1 MTALG
6 LAILISPWQIASDH
20 NRLLAKMSDL
30 KLAAEFPPVSR
41 EDWLKLVEK
50 TLKGA
55 SFEKKLAGETYD
67 GLKIQPLYERA
78 KDAVPVE
85 NCVAGMPWQVMS
97 RVDLPSPKMANT
109 EALHELE
116 NGATGLALLFAG
128 APSANG
134 YGLADVSVETLA
146 QALENVWLDAVTI
159 RFDARG
165 QAFAAMKNF
174 LALSEQRGI
183 DLSKLDV
190 SFGID
195 PFGALAALG
204 STPQSPE
211 DTIAKRANFAADL
224 VKRGFR
230 GQVFMADGR
239 PVHDAGGSEAQELAY
254 VLACAV
260 TYWRALEAAE
270 LPLDAARKQ
279 IAFMLA
285 ADADQ
290 FLTTAK
296 FRALRKLWA
305 RIEEAAKIS
314 PAPVKLHAETAW
326 RMMTRYE
333 PSVNWLRETVAVFAA
348 GTGGANT
355 ITALPHTAALGL
367 PDRFARRMARNLQ
380 LILLEESN
388 LYRVSDPSA
397 GSGAVETL
405 TDELCALT
413 WKLFQEIEA
422 MGGIA
427 KALLSGFIQNKIEE
441 VRKAREK
448 NIASRKDPLTG
459 TSEFA
464 DIGGSSP
471 AVLDVAKPPYPLQK
485 PAVRSKILPRARL
498 AEPFEKLRD
507 AAERAR
513 KRPGVFLANLGAPA
527 DFTVRATFAK
537 NFFEAGGIAAPWN
550 DSFKSADALAAPFK
564 SSGASIACLCSSDE
578 IYGREAQAAAHVLKQ
593 AGAKAVYL
601 TGRPGAHEAALKKAG
616 VDGFISAGSDALAAL
631 QQIHATLGLK

>member
-1 MTALG
+1 
-6 LAILISPWQIASDH
+6 
-20 NRLLAKMSDL
+20 MSEL
-30 KLAAEFPPVSR
+30 KLAAEFPPVSH

-55 SFEKKLAGETYD
+55 SFEKKLVAETYD

-85 NCVAGMPWQVMS
+85 NRAAGTPWQVMS
-97 RVDLPSPKMANT
+97 RVDLPNPKTANT

-116 NGATGLALLFAG
+116 NGATGLALVFAG

-134 YGLADVSVETLA
+134 YGLADVSVEALA
-146 QALENVWLDAVTI
+146 QTLDNVWLDAVAI
-159 RFDARG
+159 RLDARG
-165 QAFAAMKNF
+165 RALATATNF
-174 LALSEQRGI
+174 LALAEQRNI
-183 DLSKLDV
+183 DPGKLDV
-190 SFGID
+190 SLGID
-195 PFGALAALG
+195 PMSALAALG
-204 STPQSPE
+204 STPQPPE
-211 DTIAKRANFAADL
+211 ETISKRARFAAGL

-239 PVHDAGGSEAQELAY
+239 SVHDAGGSEAQELAY
-254 VLACAV
+254 VLSCAV
-260 TYWRALEAAE
+260 TYWRALETAG
-270 LPLDAARKQ
+270 LSLDTARKQ
-279 IAFMLA
+279 IAFMLS

-305 RIEEAAKIS
+305 RIEEASKIP

-348 GTGGANT
+348 GTGGADT
-355 ITALPHTAALGL
+355 ITALPHTAAIGL

-388 LYRVSDPSA
+388 LYRVSDPNA
-397 GSGAVETL
+397 GSGAIETL
-405 TDELCALT
+405 TNELCAAA
-413 WKLFQEIEA
+413 WKLFQEIEGG
-422 MGGIA
+422 GGIA
-427 KALLSGFIQNKIEE
+427 KALLSGSIQKKIEE
-441 VRKAREK
+441 VRAAREK
-448 NIASRKDPLTG
+448 NVAHRKDALTG
-459 TSEFA
+459 TSEFPNL
-464 DIGGSSP
+464 GEVSP
-471 AVLDVAKPPYPLQK
+471 SVLDVAKPSYPFQK
-485 PAVRSKILPRARL
+485 PAVHSKTLPRIRL

-507 AAERAR
+507 AAAR
-513 KRPGVFLANLGAPA
+513 SGKPGVFLANLGTPA
-527 DFTVRATFAK
+527 DFTPRATFAR
-537 NFFEAGGIAAPWN
+537 NFFEAGGIEPKSNDGFKAAN
-550 DSFKSADALAAPFK
+550 AAAAFKA
-564 SSGASIACLCSSDE
+564 SGASIACLCSSDE
-578 IYGREAQAAAHVLKQ
+578 IYAREAEGAARALKL

-601 TGRPGAHEAALKKAG
+601 AGRPGEHEAAFKKAG

>member
-1 MTALG
+1 
-6 LAILISPWQIASDH
+6 
-20 NRLLAKMSDL
+20 MSDL
-30 KLAAEFPPVSR
+30 KLAAEFPSVSH

-50 TLKGA
+50 MLKGA
-55 SFEKKLAGETYD
+55 SFEKKLVGETYD

-85 NCVAGMPWQVMS
+85 NRAAGTPWQVMA
-97 RVDLPSPKMANT
+97 RIDLPSPKMANT

-116 NGATGLALLFAG
+116 NGATSLALIFAG

-134 YGLADVSVETLA
+134 YGLADVSVEGLA
-146 QALENVWLDAVTI
+146 QVLENVWLDAAAI
-159 RFDARG
+159 RLDARG
-165 QAFAAMKNF
+165 RGLATATNF
-174 LALSEQRGI
+174 LALAEQRDI
-183 DLSKLDV
+183 DLGKLNV
-190 SFGID
+190 SLGID
-195 PFGALAALG
+195 PMSALAALG
-204 STPQSPE
+204 STPQPPE
-211 DTIAKRANFAADL
+211 ETISKRANFAAGL

-254 VLACAV
+254 VLSCAV
-260 TYWRALEAAE
+260 TYLRAIEAAG
-270 LPLDAARKQ
+270 LPFDAARKQ

-305 RIEEAAKIS
+305 RIEEMAKIS
-314 PAPVKLHAETAW
+314 PAPIKLHAETAW

-348 GTGGANT
+348 GTGGADT

-388 LYRVSDPSA
+388 LYRVSDPNA
-397 GSGAVETL
+397 GSGAIETL
-405 TDELCALT
+405 TDELCALA

-441 VRKAREK
+441 VRKTREK

-464 DIGGSSP
+464 DIGGASP
-471 AVLDVAKPPYPLQK
+471 AVLDVAKPSYPPQK
-485 PAVRSKILPRARL
+485 PAVHAKILPRIRL

-507 AAERAR
+507 AAERAG
-513 KRPGVFLANLGAPA
+513 KRPSVFLANLGTPA

-550 DSFKSADALAAPFK
+550 DGFKSADALAAPFK

-578 IYGREAQAAAHVLKQ
+578 MYGREGEAAARVLKQ
-593 AGAKAVYL
+593 AGAKAIYL
-601 TGRPGAHEAALKKAG
+601 AGRPGAHEAAFKKAG
-616 VDGFISAGSDALAAL
+616 MDGFISAGSDVLAAL